1 MSADKPPVRESIW
14 SVARR
19 LRPLFSIILIVQFL
33 AFLAINAFKAATR
46 ENPGDALDI
55 ITKAYEDTS
64 SQAFS
69 ILLMA
74 YTLTEVIML
83 ASWLRERDQQKEQ
96 EAEERGRQLGL
107 QEGQQKGRE
116 KTHQEW
122 RDWYERY
129 QVALREGR
137 EFNDPPP
144 EGPDNCNGS

>member
-33 AFLAINAFKAATR
+33 TFLGINAFKAATR

-96 EAEERGRQLGL
+96 EAEERGRQ
-107 QEGQQKGRE
+107 E
-116 KTHQEW
+116 TDQEW
-122 RDWYERY
+122 RDWFERY
-129 QVALREGR
+129 QVAQQEGR
-137 EFNDPPP
+137 EFNEPPP
-144 EGPDNCNGS
+144 QRPGKGNGA

>member
-83 ASWLRERDQQKEQ
+83 ASWLRERDQQREQ
-96 EAEERGRQLGL
+96 EAEERGRQ
-107 QEGQQKGRE
+107 E
-116 KTHQEW
+116 TDQEW
-122 RDWYERY
+122 RDWFERY
-129 QVALREGR
+129 QLAQQEGR
-137 EFNDPPP
+137 EFNEPPP
-144 EGPDNCNGS
+144 QRPGKGNGA

>member
-55 ITKAYEDTS
+55 ITEAYEKTS

-96 EAEERGRQLGL
+96 EAEERGRQEGL
-107 QEGQQKGRE
+107 QEGQE
-116 KTHQEW
+116 KRDQEW

-129 QVALREGR
+129 QVAQREGK
-137 EFNDPPP
+137 EFNEPPP
-144 EGPDNCNGS
+144 KRPGNGNGS

>member
-1 MSADKPPVRESIW
+1 MSAGKPPVRESIW

-46 ENPGDALDI
+46 ENPGDAMDI
-55 ITKAYEDTS
+55 ITEAYEKTS

-96 EAEERGRQLGL
+96 EAEERGRQ
-107 QEGQQKGRE
+107 EGRK

-122 RDWYERY
+122 RDWFERY

-137 EFNDPPP
+137 EFNEPPP
-144 EGPDNCNGS
+144 EKPGNGNGT